1 MKSLPRLTLIAI
13 TVAAVAYGIN
23 LASLRGS
30 QTDAPVAPA
39 KKGEAESQK
48 TKTGSAKERPS
59 DAPGEESPEAK
70 TTLDQARQKL
80 LSYRSIKAKL
90 TETVALTNRRFTV
103 NGAYL
108 QGSAPDLKLRLEFQV
123 KVGDSE
129 GSLLEV
135 CDGQVLW
142 SRHRVGAETHITR
155 RDVRQILQAAAK
167 SGLAENLITVELG
180 FGGLPGLMASIEKSI
195 QFDQRKEESFES
207 RRLIVLEGGWKPDML
222 KMWKG
227 NRPNA
232 SLPDYVPSRVRLF
245 FDAESLFPQR
255 ILYLG
260 RNAEQVLR
268 PMVSLDF
275 NNVQTDIAVP
285 GDAFKFAPPEG
296 VFPEDLTEQFLKQI
310 EQRQQGRL
318 GK

>member
-1 MKSLPRLTLIAI
+1 MKSLPSLTLAAI
-13 TVAAVAYGIN
+13 AAVAVAYSLNGT
-23 LASLRGS
+23 SLRGS
-30 QTDAPVAPA
+30 QADPSPATSA
-39 KKGEAESQK
+39 KKGQAESNEK

-59 DAPGEESPEAK
+59 DAPGPESPEAK
-70 TTLDQARQKL
+70 TTLDQARQRL

-90 TETVALTNRRFTV
+90 TETVALGNRRFTV

-142 SRHRVGAETHITR
+142 TRHRVGTETHITR
-155 RDVRQILQAAAK
+155 RDVRQILQVAAK

-180 FGGLPGLMASIEKSI
+180 FGGLPGLLASIEKSM
-195 QFDQRKEESFES
+195 QFDQLKEESFEG
-207 RRLIVLEGGWKPDML
+207 RRLVVLEGGWKPDML
-222 KMWKG
+222 KLWKG

-232 SLPDYVPSRVRLF
+232 PLPDYVPSRVRLF
-245 FDAESLFPQR
+245 FDAESLFPRR

-275 NNVQTDIAVP
+275 NNVETDVAVP
-285 GDAFKFAPPEG
+285 ADAFKFAPPEG
-296 VFPEDLTEQFLKQI
+296 IFPVDLTDQFLKQI
-310 EQRQQGRL
+310 EQRQQGR
-318 GK
+318 K